1 MLYRDLTSELERR
14 RAAHLYRR
22 RRQIES
28 APGPHL
34 TLDGRPAIAFCT
46 NDYLGLARHPEVIA
60 ACQRGAEAYGVG
72 SGSAHLV
79 AGHGPAH
86 QALEEELA
94 DFLGRER
101 ALLFSTGY
109 MANLGLIQA
118 LAGPGEPVFE
128 DRLNHASLIDGALL
142 ARARLRRYPH
152 GDMAALRCQLA
163 ASSPPESESGS
174 GSWSGFGRESG
185 REAEFGFGCESGR
198 EAEFGFGCESGSES
212 GPGSGFGCDSEFRSD
227 ARSIP
232 ASSSGPDV
240 VPATTTGR
248 PVALIATDG
257 VFSMDGDLA
266 PLPDLAAIAQ
276 AAGVPLLVDDAHGL
290 GVLGREGR
298 GTLDHFGLDAE
309 AVPILMG
316 TLGKALGT
324 FGAFVAG
331 GEDLIETLIQS
342 ARSYIYTTAPPP
354 ALAAATRA
362 SLALARREEWRR
374 ERLRE
379 LIQAFRRGA
388 AQLDLPL
395 MPSTTPIQPL
405 LAGTAERALA
415 WSQALEARGILVTA
429 IRPPTVP
436 AGAARLRVTL
446 CALHTDQD
454 LECLLAA
461 LAELPKGARDPGVE
475 A

>member
-1 MLYRDLTSELERR
+1 MSRDLGGELERR

-22 RRQIES
+22 RRQIEQ

-34 TLDGRPAIAFCT
+34 RLDGRPAIAFCT
-46 NDYLGLARHPEVIA
+46 NDYLGLARHPEVVA
-60 ACQRGAEAYGVG
+60 ACQGGVEAFGVG

-94 DFLGRER
+94 DFLGCER

-109 MANLGLIQA
+109 MANLGILQA
-118 LAGPGEPVFE
+118 LARPGDRVCE

-142 ARARLRRYPH
+142 ARARLWRYPH
-152 GDMAALRCQLA
+152 GDMVALRRQLETCTLE
-163 ASSPPESESGS
+163 ASCPEP
-174 GSWSGFGRESG
+174 F
-185 REAEFGFGCESGR
+185 AKV
-198 EAEFGFGCESGSES
+198 
-212 GPGSGFGCDSEFRSD
+212 RSD
-227 ARSIP
+227 AESDTESDP
-232 ASSSGPDV
+232 GQVD
-240 VPATTTGR
+240 GR
-248 PVALIATDG
+248 HRVALIATDG

-266 PLPDLAAIAQ
+266 PLQELAVLARTFC
-276 AAGVPLLVDDAHGL
+276 VPLLVDDAHGL
-290 GVLGREGR
+290 GVLGCEGR
-298 GTLDHFGLDAE
+298 GSLDHFGLDAV

-316 TLGKALGT
+316 TLGKAMGT

-342 ARSYIYTTAPPP
+342 ARSYIYTTAPPQ
-354 ALAAATRA
+354 AWAAATRV
-362 SLALARREEWRR
+362 SLVLARREAWRR
-374 ERLRE
+374 ARLQE
-379 LIQAFRRGA
+379 LIQGFRRGVE
-388 AQLDLPL
+388 QLGLPL
-395 MPSTTPIQPL
+395 MPSITPIQPI

-415 WSQALEARGILVTA
+415 WSQSLEAHGILVTP

-436 AGAARLRVTL
+436 EGSARLRVTL

-461 LAELPKGARDPGVE
+461 LSELPPGGGELGRAV
-475 A
+475 